1 MLLVIQSWEVLI
13 RPVPQRLVYGTGFS
27 VAKRVKRYCQ
37 ISFRIT
43 IGVISKERTT
53 FSVCA
58 KMIERIFCGYSLRIL
73 WIFVLSKSPLMH
85 NFYMHNCNA
94 FWSSC
99 VVNDKH
105 ERVWVRCTL
114 LNKKFYHHFYP

>member
-27 VAKRVKRYCQ
+27 VANRVKRYFQ

-43 IGVISKERTT
+43 VGVIAKEGTT

-58 KMIERIFCGYSLRIL
+58 KMSERIF
-73 WIFVLSKSPLMH
+73 
-85 NFYMHNCNA
+85 
-94 FWSSC
+94 
-99 VVNDKH
+99 
-105 ERVWVRCTL
+105 
-114 LNKKFYHHFYP
+114 